1 MQNITSSTSFL
12 APPPYRQIRA
22 RYDSETVRVY
32 QAYRPEIAD
41 AAVAAGRFVPPF
53 SLDRM
58 TWIKPSFLWMM
69 YRCGWATKPGQERV
83 LAVDITREGFEWAL
97 SHSCLSHYEPNTYA
111 TEEEWSA
118 LKTESPVR
126 IHWDPE
132 RSAALDRLGWR
143 SIQIGVGGDAVP
155 RYASE
160 WVTNITDISSTVH
173 RIAASENMTRT
184 SLLNE
189 ILAHERPYPLSS
201 AIAARI
207 GATPKDSS

>member
-97 SHSCLSHYEPNTYA
+97 SHSCLSLCSVRRLVATNLTTVVTTYLNT
-111 TEEEWSA
+111 
-118 LKTESPVR
+118 L
-126 IHWDPE
+126 
-132 RSAALDRLGWR
+132 
-143 SIQIGVGGDAVP
+143 
-155 RYASE
+155 
-160 WVTNITDISSTVH
+160 VTNTH
-173 RIAASENMTRT
+173 
-184 SLLNE
+184 L
-189 ILAHERPYPLSS
+189 PL
-201 AIAARI
+201 
-207 GATPKDSS
+207 PKTGVEPRV